1 LDRSMSTAAAQ
12 NSFLFYSWNRREQ
25 LGGRRVRLTDDQRR
39 RLAAKT
45 KGLGRK
51 LLAEMAT
58 MVTPETLLAWHGKL
72 RASIVWPR
80 SDCSGLAVTKGDG
93 GMDVMMG
100 ELVLL
105 QKDVNPVSPPCWIMG
120 LEATALHNHFFF
132 EEPRIFCMH
141 GHGNAEDLARRAKPA
156 VDLIGNA
163 ARPAPASGTGS
174 ALSSSIGAARIA
186 QIVGH
191 AGEQIGPVYKITIGP
206 DDLTFEK
213 WARRSTRAWA

>member
-1 LDRSMSTAAAQ
+1 MSTAAAQ

-39 RLAAKT
+39 RLAAKA

-80 SDCSGLAVTKGDG
+80 SECSELAVTKGDG

-100 ELVLL
+100 ELVPLE
-105 QKDVNPVSPPCWIMG
+105 KDVNPVSPPCWIMG
-120 LEATALHNHFFF
+120 LEATALHNHFFI
-132 EEPRIFCMH
+132 EEPRIFYMHVH

-163 ARPAPASGTGS
+163 ARPAPASGTGF
-174 ALSSSIGAARIA
+174 ALSSS
-186 QIVGH
+186 
-191 AGEQIGPVYKITIGP
+191 
-206 DDLTFEK
+206 
-213 WARRSTRAWA
+213 